1 MSNLEMIKTL
11 RERTHLGMNDCK
23 KALEEASDDMD
34 RAIQI
39 LQKKGLKKVDDLIV
53 PMEGQVRAQIGRN
66 DVLELDF
73 GYIVEINC
81 QTDFGAKSEI
91 FEKFIAD
98 VMTDPNVTEGMLQPS
113 LEMVSKQL
121 GEKVVIRRS
130 NVIDTE
136 KFEGSSVFCAYNHLG
151 GKIAVIIVA
160 TTTDE
165 DDKKNVP
172 VLEYLENVA
181 MQIAA
186 MKPLAINR
194 NQLPH
199 ELFDKQLK
207 KFESEVGEKPEAI
220 KKKIVDGKLN
230 KWYSEVC
237 LLDQDAIF
245 LPEGS
250 PKQTIQGYLIDKLG
264 VNVTIREFI
273 RYERGEEIK

>member
-23 KALEEASDDMD
+23 RALEEASDDMD
-34 RAIQI
+34 RAIEI

-91 FEKFIAD
+91 FEKFITD
-98 VMTDPNVTEGMLQPS
+98 VMTDPNVTKEMLQPS

-130 NVIDTE
+130 KVIDVE
-136 KFEGSSVFCAYNHLG
+136 KFEGSSISCAYNHLG
-151 GKIAVIIVA
+151 GKIAVILVA

-165 DDKKNVP
+165 NVP

-186 MKPLAINR
+186 MKPLAITR
-194 NQLPH
+194 NQLPQ
-199 ELFDKQLK
+199 ELVAQQLK
-207 KFESEVGEKPEAI
+207 KLFESDVGDKPEAI
-220 KKKIVDGKLN
+220 KKKIVEGKLN

-264 VNVTIREFI
+264 INVTIREFI
-273 RYERGEEIK
+273 RYERGEEIKNV